1 MKDTTIRDR
10 NKSALVFLIGAA
22 VPGALWLLVIS
33 RFFGGRHTPRWE
45 GTLAIFFS
53 VGIGALA
60 QRAFE
65 RRQAAKRTY
74 GWEN

>member
-45 GTLAIFFS
+45 GTGLPR
-53 VGIGALA
+53 VWL
-60 QRAFE
+60 
-65 RRQAAKRTY
+65 TP
-74 GWEN
+74 